1 MGGVAGLPD
10 ARNRSAE
17 FNANN
22 NLSKEELIKLL
33 NQTIESCCKVIE
45 ELSPERISHNKV
57 IQELDVTIGYAM
69 VMAVSHTGLHIG
81 QMQYITKMILAD
93 SYKEAT
99 SAIRK

>member
-1 MGGVAGLPD
+1 
-10 ARNRSAE
+10 
-17 FNANN
+17 
-22 NLSKEELIKLL
+22 
-33 NQTIESCCKVIE
+33 VIE